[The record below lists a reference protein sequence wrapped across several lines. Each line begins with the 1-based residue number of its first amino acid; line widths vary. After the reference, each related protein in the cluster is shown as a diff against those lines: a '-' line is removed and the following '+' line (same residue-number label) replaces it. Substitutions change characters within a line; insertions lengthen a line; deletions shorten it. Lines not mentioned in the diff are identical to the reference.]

1 MLDDSEKTAAMA
13 AQARRICEDR
23 YDVRKV
29 NRTICQTMGIGE

>member
-1 MLDDSEKTAAMA
+1 MVDDPAKTAQMA

-29 NRTICQTMGIGE
+29 NGIICKTMGVIS